1 MNGEI
6 LCEGETFGET
16 STLHFLFCFAMIRV
30 YSFDSF
36 YLVSIFLT
44 SYDPIIKLV
53 WFNLDSLLK
62 SSLVFGLLPCLMMR
76 DLLVFFMPL

>member
-16 STLHFLFCFAMIRV
+16 STLHFLFCFATIRV

-62 SSLVFGLLPCLMMR
+62 SFFMLLPCLMIR